1 MQKVKIAVLVSGGGT
16 NLQAL
21 IDATSS
27 GDINGEIA
35 VVISDRENAYALER
49 ARKHGIK
56 AVYIDREHCAE
67 RLIQELKVMEIELVI
82 LAGYLSILDREIVK
96 AYEGKIIN
104 IHPSLIPAFCG
115 KGFYGEKVHKAAVEY
130 GVKVSGAT
138 VHFVDEGT
146 DSGPII
152 LQEPLPVYTED
163 TAETLAARVLEVEH
177 RILTTAVALFCEGRL
192 SIEGR
197 KVNVVMEEV

>member
-1 MQKVKIAVLVSGGGT
+1 LQKVRIAVLVSGGGT
-16 NLQAL
+16 NLQTIIDSAL
-21 IDATSS
+21 T

-35 VVISDRENAYALER
+35 VVISDRKNAYALER

-56 AVYIDREHCAE
+56 AVYIDKNNCAE
-67 RLIQELKVMEIELVI
+67 RLMQELKDMEIELVI
-82 LAGYLSILDREIVK
+82 LAGYLSILGSEIVR
-96 AYEGKIIN
+96 AYEGRIIN

-152 LQEPLPVYTED
+152 LQETVPVFVED
-163 TAETLAARVLEVEH
+163 TAETLGLRVLEVEH
-177 RILTTAVALFCEGRL
+177 RILTESVRLFCDGRL
-192 SIEGR
+192 RIEGR
-197 KVNVVMEEV
+197 KVKVVSKEV

>member
-16 NLQAL
+16 NLQTL
-21 IDATSS
+21 IDSAAT

-49 ARKHGIK
+49 AKEQGIK
-56 AVYIDREHCAE
+56 ALYIDRKNCAE
-67 RLIQELKVMEIELVI
+67 KLMQELQSMGIELVI
-82 LAGYLSILDREIVK
+82 LAGYLTILDRELVRT
-96 AYEGKIIN
+96 YEGRIIN

-152 LQEPLPVYTED
+152 LQEPVPVYAED

-177 RILTTAVALFCEGRL
+177 RILTEAVRLFCDGRL
-192 SIEGR
+192 RIEGR
-197 KVNVVMEEV
+197 KVKVVMEEV